1 MLLMWNYMIY
11 EVSVFW
17 YYWSSQHCIIFYYPR
32 KYILSWD
39 ICIFIVSLTW
49 AVVFAFEWYLSGAS
63 IWGLKHQ
70 FHLAS
75 FLGKIS
81 NQWQWLLYCWGLWEL
96 MCDRKI
102 SKMWSYA
109 EYPLSA
115 QILPVHLNCTFELFN
130 VQLMFNV
137 PVLTVGKIYY
147 CLQWTIR
154 CHYLSICWNE
164 I

>member
-1 MLLMWNYMIY
+1 MGRTPFLLNVTLWHYIIIMLIWWNYMIY

-17 YYWSSQHCIIFYYPR
+17 YYWSSQHCITFYYPR

-49 AVVFAFEWYLSGAS
+49 AVVFVFEWYLSGAS

-81 NQWQWLLYCWGLWEL
+81 NQWQCLLYCWGLLEL

-109 EYPLSA
+109 EYPSPA
-115 QILPVHLNCTFELFN
+115 QILPVHLNWQLSPSAYSWQNLLFAVN
-130 VQLMFNV
+130 
-137 PVLTVGKIYY
+137 Y
-147 CLQWTIR
+147 
-154 CHYLSICWNE
+154 
-164 I
+164 